1 LSDFISRVRRALDRQ
16 APAWGIT
23 PVPRG
28 LRRFSALDLGVL
40 WGDLSVGLLVLA
52 AGALLVP
59 GLSLP
64 QASLAILVG
73 SAVGC
78 LLLAVVGVAG
88 SREGV
93 PGMVLLRPVLGIRGS
108 WLPSV
113 LNLVQLVGWTGIEM
127 WAMGRVAN
135 AVSRQLF
142 HLDAY
147 LLWLVVVAVFCTALA
162 LGGPVVV
169 VRKWLERFGVYVM
182 AAVGA
187 WLTYRVVFDGDM
199 AALWSRPGR
208 GGWPTFALAVDLVI
222 AMPVSWLP
230 LVADFNR
237 FSKEEVSSFAGTFWG
252 FFAGNTWFF
261 ALGAMLVLVAGAAPD
276 AAGIGASITTLAGG
290 TLLLLVLLVGETDE
304 AFANIYSSAMSL
316 QNLFPRVPQR
326 WSIAGV
332 GAMGFALAA
341 FLSMG
346 SYQYF
351 LLLIGSV
358 FVPLFGVFVADYF
371 VLGNSGYSENDLFD
385 NRGRFWFRWGVNWVA
400 MIPWFLGFVVY
411 QWSVPTGPDWW
422 ASAVER
428 MATGMNLPFPLFGA
442 AMGASLPSF
451 LVAFVLALAV
461 GFRSHRRRLRREV
474 PQRPGPPPARS
485 THS

>member
-1 LSDFISRVRRALDRQ
+1 MSDFISRVRRALDRQ
-16 APAWGIT
+16 APTWGIT
-23 PVPRG
+23 PVPAE
-28 LRRFSALDLGVL
+28 LRRFSGLDLGVL
-40 WGDLSVGLLVLA
+40 WGDLSVGLLVLS

-59 GLSLP
+59 GLGLP
-64 QASLAILVG
+64 QASLAILIG
-73 SAVGC
+73 SVVGC
-78 LLLAVVGVAG
+78 LLLALVGVAG
-88 SREGV
+88 SREGI

-113 LNLVQLVGWTGIEM
+113 LNLIQLVGWTAIEM

-135 AVSRQLF
+135 AVSEQLF

-162 LGGPVVV
+162 MGGPVVV
-169 VRKWLERFGVYVM
+169 VRKWLERFGVYVV

-187 WLTYRVVFDGDM
+187 WLTYRVVSAGDI
-199 AALWSRPGR
+199 AALWSRPGK
-208 GGWPTFALAVDLVI
+208 GGWPTFVLAVDLVI

-230 LVADFNR
+230 LVGDFNR
-237 FSKEEVSSFAGTFWG
+237 FSKEGVGSFTGTFLG

-290 TLLLLVLLVGETDE
+290 TVLLVILLVGETDE
-304 AFANIYSSAMSL
+304 AFANIYSSAVSL
-316 QNLFPRVPQR
+316 QNLFPGVPQR
-326 WSIAGV
+326 TSIAGV
-332 GAMGFALAA
+332 GAVGFGLAA

-346 SYQYF
+346 AYQYF

-371 VLGNSGYSENDLFD
+371 VLGNSGYGEADLFD
-385 NRGRFWFRWGVNWVA
+385 RRGRFWFRRGMNMVA
-400 MIPWFLGFVVY
+400 MVPWVLGFVVY
-411 QWSVPTGPDWW
+411 QWSVPTGPAWW
-422 ASAVER
+422 TSAVER
-428 MATGMNLPFPLFGA
+428 LATGLRLPFPLFGA

-451 LVAFVLALAV
+451 VVAFGLTLAF
-461 GFRSHRRRLRREV
+461 GFSGSTWRSRPRPRRE
-474 PQRPGPPPARS
+474 
-485 THS
+485 